1 MACRC
6 QERRAA
12 IQSAA
17 KVKTVRAAAEAARFT
32 VRTSVEDVRRLLVR
46 RTRKA

>member
-17 KVKTVRAAAEAARFT
+17 QAKTVKAAAEAARFT
-32 VRTSVEDVRRLLVR
+32 ARTSAEDLRRLLAR
-46 RTRKA
+46 RLRKS